1 MQVQVD
7 SNHIEGSARLQEWV
21 SSTVVDELERYADL
35 LTRVEV
41 HVGDVN
47 AQKGGPSDKRCQIE
61 ARPKGH
67 SSISVTHNAESLDL
81 AVAGAAKKM
90 NHALEHLV
98 GRLSP
103 KVESTGHLTAP
114 AEHEESA
121 AEIDAMLEDDFLAKQ
136 AELEKEKE

>member
-1 MQVQVD
+1 MQVQVE
-7 SNHIEGSARLQEWV
+7 SNHIEGSAELQDWV
-21 SSTVVDELERYADL
+21 GSTVVDELERYADL
-35 LTRVEV
+35 LTRIEI

-47 AQKGGPSDKRCQIE
+47 AQRSGPQDKRCQIE

-67 SSISVTHNAESLDL
+67 TSISVTHEADSLDL

-90 NHALEHLV
+90 SHALDHLV

-114 AEHEESA
+114 VVQEDSA
-121 AEIDAMLEDDFLAKQ
+121 AEIDAMLEDEFLSRQ
-136 AELEKEKE
+136 AELGKE

>member
-7 SNHIEGSARLQEWV
+7 SNHIEGSAQLQEWV
-21 SSTVVDELERYADL
+21 GSRVVDELERYADL
-35 LTRVEV
+35 LTRVEI

-47 AQKGGPSDKRCQIE
+47 AQKGGAQDKRCQIE

-67 SSISVTHNAESLDL
+67 PALSVTHNAENLDL

-103 KVESTGHLTAP
+103 RVESTGHMTAP
-114 AEHEESA
+114 VEHEESP
-121 AEIDAMLEDDFLAKQ
+121 AEIDAMLEDDFLARG
-136 AELEKEKE
+136 ADSGKESE

>member
-7 SNHIEGSARLQEWV
+7 SNHIEGSAALQEWV
-21 SSTVVDELERYADL
+21 GSTVVDELERYTDL
-35 LTRVEV
+35 LTRVEI

-47 AQKGGPSDKRCQIE
+47 AQKGGAQDKRCQIE

-67 SSISVTHNAESLDL
+67 TSISVTHNAESLDL
-81 AVAGAAKKM
+81 AVAGAARKM

-114 AEHEESA
+114 PEHEESV

-136 AELEKEKE
+136 ADLGKE

>member
-7 SNHIEGSARLQEWV
+7 SNHIEGSAELQDWV
-21 SSTVVDELERYADL
+21 GSTVVDELERYADL
-35 LTRVEV
+35 LTRIEI

-47 AQKGGPSDKRCQIE
+47 AQRSGPQDKRCQIE

-67 SSISVTHNAESLDL
+67 TSISVTHKAESLDL

-90 NHALEHLV
+90 SHALDHLV

-114 AEHEESA
+114 VVHEDSA
-121 AEIDAMLEDDFLAKQ
+121 AEIDAMLEDEFLSRQ
-136 AELEKEKE
+136 AELGKE